1 MKTNTK
7 ITILR
12 GNSGSG
18 KTTISKIL
26 QRNFGHNT
34 FLISQDMIRRE
45 ILYVKDGLNTQN
57 VALLINLIEY
67 GYKHCDTII
76 LEGILNSIWYK
87 KLFDKIYNIFSN
99 VYAYYFDLPFE
110 ETLKRHK
117 LKPNC
122 KEFGEAEMQSW
133 WNEKDFLGQ
142 IKEKTLT
149 KDMSINQII
158 DLVNCDLINDKN

>member
-76 LEGILNSIWYK
+76 LEGILNSLWYK
-87 KLFDKIYNIFSN
+87 K
-99 VYAYYFDLPFE
+99 
-110 ETLKRHK
+110 
-117 LKPNC
+117 
-122 KEFGEAEMQSW
+122 
-133 WNEKDFLGQ
+133 
-142 IKEKTLT
+142 
-149 KDMSINQII
+149 
-158 DLVNCDLINDKN
+158 